1 MLSMEKLAPVCYE
14 LGAKNPK
21 LITHLAYKAERSA
34 KMTDMQALV
43 LQDALQMDCLRR
55 KMREK
60 ILLCLYDY
68 YHREGMAE
76 PLFSLI
82 EQFNPI
88 TLKRERIADVAADC
102 IAQGK
107 YEKAQVM
114 LLRYGVPECDKN
126 AFSTL
131 VEALVKEHKDESE
144 PMLVKWALYLYHQGC
159 AGKDAM
165 KYLRR
170 YYTGDLITFTS
181 LYEKCRK
188 MPEVGADEDIT
199 ERLLAQVLF
208 VGASQEPYEPI
219 YLEYMESGENRM
231 LVKAFLSQLA
241 YDYVVERQEL
251 SEPMF
256 VKIEKEAM
264 YEKDAVMV
272 LAVLRHYRLE
282 EHFASKQKEF
292 VEMNLEKFASE
303 GTVFAFMKDYI
314 GKVNVPFE
322 IENTVIIQYYSGAP
336 GEILLCETDRGG
348 KVKKTMP
355 MRQVFSGCLCV

>member
-1 MLSMEKLAPVCYE
+1 
-14 LGAKNPK
+14 
-21 LITHLAYKAERSA
+21 
-34 KMTDMQALV
+34 
-43 LQDALQMDCLRR
+43 
-55 KMREK
+55 
-60 ILLCLYDY
+60 
-68 YHREGMAE
+68 
-76 PLFSLI
+76 
-82 EQFNPI
+82 
-88 TLKRERIADVAADC
+88 
-102 IAQGK
+102 
-107 YEKAQVM
+107 
-114 LLRYGVPECDKN
+114 
-126 AFSTL
+126 
-131 VEALVKEHKDESE
+131 
-144 PMLVKWALYLYHQGC
+144 
-159 AGKDAM
+159 
-165 KYLRR
+165 
-170 YYTGDLITFTS
+170 
-181 LYEKCRK
+181 
-188 MPEVGADEDIT
+188 
-199 ERLLAQVLF
+199 
-208 VGASQEPYEPI
+208 
-219 YLEYMESGENRM
+219 M

-272 LAVLRHYRLE
+272 LAALRHYRLE

-355 MRQVFSGCLCV
+355 MRQIFSGVYVYEMLLFDGEEKYCYIEEQTTGERTEVMCARRTEQAKGALGFFHMLNDMIAAKNTGDMELYGSLRRRYEKDRFAAKKLFTLQ

>member
-14 LGAKNPK
+14 LGARNPK

-272 LAVLRHYRLE
+272 LAALRHYRL
-282 EHFASKQKEF
+282 
-292 VEMNLEKFASE
+292 
-303 GTVFAFMKDYI
+303 
-314 GKVNVPFE
+314 
-322 IENTVIIQYYSGAP
+322 
-336 GEILLCETDRGG
+336 
-348 KVKKTMP
+348 
-355 MRQVFSGCLCV
+355 

>member
-1 MLSMEKLAPVCYE
+1 
-14 LGAKNPK
+14 
-21 LITHLAYKAERSA
+21 
-34 KMTDMQALV
+34 MTDMQALV

-126 AFSTL
+126 AFSML

-181 LYEKCRK
+181 LTKSAGKCRK
-188 MPEVGADEDIT
+188 SGRMKILRSVFWH
-199 ERLLAQVLF
+199 RFCLLVPVRSRMSRF
-208 VGASQEPYEPI
+208 I
-219 YLEYMESGENRM
+219 WNIWNR
-231 LVKAFLSQLA
+231 VK
-241 YDYVVERQEL
+241 
-251 SEPMF
+251 
-256 VKIEKEAM
+256 
-264 YEKDAVMV
+264 
-272 LAVLRHYRLE
+272 
-282 EHFASKQKEF
+282 
-292 VEMNLEKFASE
+292 
-303 GTVFAFMKDYI
+303 T
-314 GKVNVPFE
+314 
-322 IENTVIIQYYSGAP
+322 
-336 GEILLCETDRGG
+336 
-348 KVKKTMP
+348 
-355 MRQVFSGCLCV
+355 GC